1 MAAPA
6 PSPAPAPVHVLKSN
20 KCSSPSG
27 HNSALL
33 MPPLQDLI
41 NHKDF
46 FPDTSVARLF
56 ESKVFSHHWKPY
68 AVSESHRETRFHFL
82 MAMISSSWSL
92 PKACVHRWGLIQGL
106 QLWCL
111 VHNLV
116 FTTIVKCFGC
126 IIAVLQTTVGYDGKV
141 IVWKLSFLHRLQLEW
156 FLQRL
161 TRNSTSIVTALWSNC
176 ACNWNNR
183 SQFHKHKCV

>member
-1 MAAPA
+1 MA
-6 PSPAPAPVHVLKSN
+6 APAPVHVLKSN

-33 MPPLQDLI
+33 MPPLQDLV

-46 FPDTSVARLF
+46 LLDTSVA
-56 ESKVFSHHWKPY
+56 
-68 AVSESHRETRFHFL
+68 ESHMLSWGKIPTEKPNFTFL
-82 MAMISSSWSL
+82 WPWSL
-92 PKACVHRWGLIQGL
+92 PHGHYPK
-106 QLWCL
+106 L
-111 VHNLV
+111 VSMDEGWFKDCSFVVWYSLV

-126 IIAVLQTTVGYDGKV
+126 IIAVLQTTVEYDEKV